1 MHLSPLNIYYC
12 TEVILLNSIIT
23 KIALHL
29 KKVTWDKF
37 TNPKFD
43 SYFHNHTTMNY
54 LEKLLLKWNLFSP
67 LNGTLI
73 SFCFIF
79 LLFLYLSFLSILSV
93 SLSFLLN
100 FLSKKVYWKR
110 FQNFPSPFWW
120 DNFFSFSFFS
130 LFSYLFFNFQSFLYF
145 LFVFLCI
152 SQTLYFFC
160 PHSKIKIN
168 LFVQLLSKS
177 LIKF

>member
-1 MHLSPLNIYYC
+1 MNIQIW
-12 TEVILLNSIIT
+12 TE
-23 KIALHL
+23 
-29 KKVTWDKF
+29 
-37 TNPKFD
+37 
-43 SYFHNHTTMNY
+43 

-120 DNFFSFSFFS
+120 DKIFYIFLSFLYSLISFFVSIFS
-130 LFSYLFFNFQSFLYF
+130 LFCVCFSLYFSNTLFFLSSFKNQNKF
-145 LFVFLCI
+145 I
-152 SQTLYFFC
+152 SPTFKQK
-160 PHSKIKIN
+160 PHQNKEK
-168 LFVQLLSKS
+168 LKGTFM
-177 LIKF
+177 